1 MVMLHGLQF
10 LRRLIVSKNDTENFQ
25 KEMVLSK
32 YISDLELLEQGRTNI
47 SENMNHSGINNEIIN
62 KKLHKLDKSI
72 DKLRNLIDDFKQTI

>member
-1 MVMLHGLQF
+1 M
-10 LRRLIVSKNDTENFQ
+10 SKNDTENFQ

-32 YISDLELLEQGRTNI
+32 YISDLELLERGRANI

-72 DKLRNLIDDFKQTI
+72 DKLRNLIDEFKQAD